1 VYVALSVTLMEFVSF
16 GKLVEGELGYSLT
29 YIYIQIKDKY
39 NSFLQKKSYFSNINF
54 FVDVFLDLWFLIEFI
69 FVSY

>member
-1 VYVALSVTLMEFVSF
+1 MEFVSF

-39 NSFLQKKSYFSNINF
+39 NSYLQKNPIFRAFLSLFT
-54 FVDVFLDLWFLIEFI
+54 VVF
-69 FVSY
+69 